1 MRYFLGII
9 ASATVL
15 IVFTT
20 FFGLFK
26 IFIDT
31 AQAKI
36 INDVSQ
42 TTYILIGLTPIL
54 VAIFG
59 IWLTKITWKKT
70 TSTQE
75 TVQSKMNSEKISNN
89 NDSPS
94 LVKAVYNH
102 SKDIASEVKPT
113 INEYKERQQTNKTEF
128 TDFRAEDEDKIY
140 EQAMTEIEEDTKV
153 KGTWAKALANS
164 DGNIDKA
171 KSLYIQM
178 RVQSLKIESTKDNI
192 KINHDKDLI
201 RATALAKF
209 TEEYNLYNFKKI
221 DENTYDALQQNN
233 KIIIKYFEGPN
244 RWRFHYRY

>member
-1 MRYFLGII
+1 MEDTAVTAIAAAIQGIGFVLQI
-9 ASATVL
+9 AVASAVIL
-15 IVFTT
+15 FIVFIYKK
-20 FFGLFK
+20 FILPK
-26 IFIDT
+26 I
-31 AQAKI
+31 
-36 INDVSQ
+36 N
-42 TTYILIGLTPIL
+42 
-54 VAIFG
+54 
-59 IWLTKITWKKT
+59 KT
-70 TSTQE
+70 
-75 TVQSKMNSEKISNN
+75 
-89 NDSPS
+89 
-94 LVKAVYNH
+94 
-102 SKDIASEVKPT
+102 KDIASAISNHGTKAIKDYV
-113 INEYKERQQTNKTEF
+113 
-128 TDFRAEDEDKIY
+128 DKHAHSNAQFSSENDNVFY

-153 KGTWAKALANS
+153 RGTWAKALANS

-244 RWRFHYRY
+244 RWRFHHRY